1 MTTPP
6 PPVSPLMAGLGSKC
20 PRCGRGKLFN
30 GFLDVAKECPACGLD
45 YSGVDSGDGPAVFA
59 ILIIGFAVVG
69 AALFVEIVYSPPY
82 WVHAALWLP
91 TIVIG
96 SLAVLRPLKATLI
109 ALQYKYRALNNRHE
123 E

>member
-1 MTTPP
+1 
-6 PPVSPLMAGLGSKC
+6 MAGLGSKC